1 VDFIYRRNGREIN
14 FQTTSVNTHR
24 QGREREYVCSIMARV
39 PAPRKPIE
47 TLLLAN
53 TFLLTSLKM
62 YKLTRC
68 RKCLPNLSALT
79 GGVHFEAISSI
90 SSSLSP
96 RISQMF
102 KRLTKSNELILCSYL
117 VRYSNFRIAYRVDD
131 RGHG

>member
-1 VDFIYRRNGREIN
+1 MWTLYIAEIDGKSISKLHLS
-14 FQTTSVNTHR
+14 TLTDKES
-24 QGREREYVCSIMARV
+24 EREYVCSIIARV

-53 TFLLTSLKM
+53 TFLRTSLKM

-79 GGVHFEAISSI
+79 GGVHFEARSSI

-102 KRLTKSNELILCSYL
+102 KRLTKSNELMLCSYP
-117 VRYSNFRIAYRVDD
+117 VRYSNFEERIQSR
-131 RGHG
+131 